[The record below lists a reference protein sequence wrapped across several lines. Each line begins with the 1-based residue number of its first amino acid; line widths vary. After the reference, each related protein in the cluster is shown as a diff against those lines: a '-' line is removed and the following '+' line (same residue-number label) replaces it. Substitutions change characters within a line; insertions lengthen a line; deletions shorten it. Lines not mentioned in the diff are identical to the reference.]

1 MKKVDFLIKMLLQK
15 SKFIFAFL
23 VITLFSVILI
33 PQANAAEFNYSDFD
47 FDTYFK
53 EKGR

>member
-23 VITLFSVILI
+23 VIALFSVILI
-33 PQANAAEFNYSDFD
+33 PQATISSSSISA
-47 FDTYFK
+47 
-53 EKGR
+53 